1 MKEVGA
7 CKCLLVKKVWLPM
20 VGNVSGDER
29 QKHFGQW
36 RWLWT
41 TYDCSLF
48 WASSLAAALLHFVGG
63 RGKTQGLTVYTWRN
77 SFSCEN
83 TFCNMVSFLIHCRVL
98 SLSKCLDMVL
108 GQIWNFVCQWLV
120 SILMFCHLL
129 CLNLY
134 RLLWMLIM
142 FACMHN

>member
-77 SFSCEN
+77 SFTVDTFSNRIISTRWNWTQNAEDKEDSSRCDAGN
-83 TFCNMVSFLIHCRVL
+83 TRLSPLKCRHRCVFPVRFLL
-98 SLSKCLDMVL
+98 
-108 GQIWNFVCQWLV
+108 WVCM
-120 SILMFCHLL
+120 SLMFFFQM
-129 CLNLY
+129 Y
-134 RLLWMLIM
+134 
-142 FACMHN
+142 FT